1 MDDEDRQ
8 ILHEILSRGEG
19 FGHRQHVELAW
30 RYLGTHDS
38 VDDAAAA
45 MAGAIR
51 QVAAAHG
58 QEAKF
63 HETITR
69 AWAHCVAVHAERWPA
84 ETFERFITRN
94 PRLLNSRLLSHFYS
108 PERLASSQ
116 ARHSWVDPDRHPLP
130 ALAAS

>member
-1 MDDEDRQ
+1 MRQEDLR
-8 ILHEILSRGEG
+8 ILHAILGRGEG

-30 RYLGTHDS
+30 RYLGAHDS
-38 VDDAAAA
+38 ADDAAAA

-69 AWAHCVAVHAERWPA
+69 AWARCVAVHAERWPA
-84 ETFERFITRN
+84 DTFERFIARN
-94 PRLLNSRLLSHFYS
+94 PQLLDSRLLDHFYS
-108 PERLASSQ
+108 PERLATPQ
-116 ARHSWVDPDRHPLP
+116 ARHSWVDPDRRPLP
-130 ALAAS
+130 TLAAS